1 MTNSPSVKDNVP
13 AEAGARRYAAAAFQV
28 AVEDGKLD
36 EWSTGV
42 DELATLFANQQ
53 AARYFADGKTADAD
67 KFKVLDE
74 VLKGSDPR
82 VLNLGRLLITK
93 GRTTLAPEISRQ
105 LKEMIDDH
113 KGIAH
118 ARVTTA
124 VELSSE
130 AARSLEQRLEQITG
144 KQVQMETVVDE
155 AIIGGMIARIGDRV
169 IDGSTRT
176 RLVALKKKL
185 EGQPR

>member
-1 MTNSPSVKDNVP
+1 M
-13 AEAGARRYAAAAFQV
+13 AETGARRYAAAAFQV

-36 EWSTGV
+36 EWSGGV
-42 DELATLFANQQ
+42 DDLATLFTNPQ
-53 AARYFADGKTADAD
+53 AARFFADGKVPEGD

-74 VLKGSDPR
+74 VLKGSER
-82 VLNLGRLLITK
+82 RILNLGRLLISK
-93 GRTTLAPEISRQ
+93 GRTVLAPEVARQ
-105 LKEMIDDH
+105 LKEMIDEH

-124 VELSSE
+124 VELSPD
-130 AARSLEQRLEQITG
+130 AARSLQSRLEEIAG
-144 KQVQMETVVDE
+144 KKVEMDTMVDDS
-155 AIIGGMIARIGDRV
+155 IIGGLIARIGDRV

-185 EGQPR
+185 ESQPR